1 MTTSQGSNL
10 ERAFCIWYF
19 FSFFDYFIKRTTATA
34 DNNNYGSP
42 QLEYTIYFCANSSQC
57 HPRHSIRYIV
67 CYIAKAKQ
75 RTIF

>member
-10 ERAFCIWYF
+10 ERALENFMYKFCIWYF

-42 QLEYTIYFCANSSQC
+42 
-57 HPRHSIRYIV
+57 
-67 CYIAKAKQ
+67 
-75 RTIF
+75 